1 MDNKNTLSHQS
12 ERMFVRDVMKAPLL
26 TQEEESLL
34 THAWYYDQDE
44 KALAKIVSAYG
55 KLVVS
60 IAVRFKHYGLP
71 LNDLIQEGNLGLL
84 YAAKRFDPERN
95 VRFSTYS
102 KWWIRA
108 FIQDF
113 VLRNWSIVRTG
124 STTSQKILFF
134 NLRRLKNQL
143 SHLSNE
149 LMSHEQQ
156 TEIADTLHVSLHDVI
171 EMENRLINH
180 DFSLSMTPTN
190 SEEEWLTSIKDERL
204 TPEEQTTFLENSRIH
219 SQWIEKAMQV
229 LNPRE
234 VYIIIQRRLNHSPE
248 TLENI
253 GKTLGITKERVRQL
267 ELRALRKMKHYFLDC
282 YSEAKQSLDFKPYA

>member
-1 MDNKNTLSHQS
+1 MEHAGSQTYQS
-12 ERMFVRDVMKAPLL
+12 DLTFIKAAMKIPLL
-26 TQEEESLL
+26 SPDEEYEL
-34 THAWYYDQDE
+34 THAWYYHQDE
-44 KALAKIVSAYG
+44 KALAKIISSYG
-55 KLVVS
+55 KLVIS
-60 IAVRFKHYGLP
+60 TAIRFRYYGLP

-84 YAAKRFDPERN
+84 HAAQRFDPERN

-124 STTSQKILFF
+124 STTSQKMLFF

-143 SHLSNE
+143 SHMSDD
-149 LMSHEQQ
+149 LMSYDQHA
-156 TEIADTLHVSLHDVI
+156 EIANLLHVSLNDVV

-180 DFSLSMTPTN
+180 DFSLSMTPLH
-190 SEEEWLTSIKDERL
+190 SEEEWIASIKDERP
-204 TPEEQTTFLENSRIH
+204 TPEEESTLLESKFIH
-219 SQWIEKAMQV
+219 NQWIEKAMEV

-234 VYIIIQRRLNHSPE
+234 VHIIIQRRLNHTPE

-267 ELRALRKMKHYFLDC
+267 EVRALRKMKHYFLDV
-282 YSEAKQSLDFKPYA
+282 YSEAKQSLDFKA

>member
-1 MDNKNTLSHQS
+1 MEHTGSQTYQS
-12 ERMFVRDVMKAPLL
+12 DLTFIKGAMNVPLL
-26 TQEEESLL
+26 SPEEEYTL
-34 THAWYYDQDE
+34 THAWYYEQDE
-44 KALAKIVSAYG
+44 QALAKIISSYG
-55 KLVVS
+55 KLVIS
-60 IAVRFKHYGLP
+60 IAVRFKHYGLS

-84 YAAKRFDPERN
+84 HAAQRFDPERN

-124 STTSQKILFF
+124 STTSQKMLFF

-149 LMSHEQQ
+149 LMSHDQHL
-156 TEIADTLHVSLHDVI
+156 EIANLLHVPLNDVA

-180 DFSLSMTPTN
+180 DFSLSMTPEH
-190 SEEEWLTSIKDERL
+190 SEEEWLSSLKDERR
-204 TPEEQTTFLENSRIH
+204 TPEEESTLLENKHIH
-219 SQWIEKAMQV
+219 SQWIEKAMQA

-234 VYIIIQRRLNHSPE
+234 VHIILQRRLNHTPE

-267 ELRALRKMKHYFLDC
+267 EVRAIRKMKHYFLDM
-282 YSEAKQSLDFKPYA
+282 YSEVKQSLDFKS